1 MADILDSAKNKS
13 SWYTRNMGLFSLQ
26 RKRCAIRDS
35 FTNDANGI
43 PERKGLGTPNHV
55 EGIMRMKKK
64 E

>member
-1 MADILDSAKNKS
+1 
-13 SWYTRNMGLFSLQ
+13 MGLFSLQ